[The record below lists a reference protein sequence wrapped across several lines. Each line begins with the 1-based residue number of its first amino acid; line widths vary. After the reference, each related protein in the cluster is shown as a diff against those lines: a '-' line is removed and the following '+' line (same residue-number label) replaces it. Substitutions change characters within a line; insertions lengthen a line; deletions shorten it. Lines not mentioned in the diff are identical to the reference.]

1 MCKAELAKVGLM
13 ANARGGIRHTPG
25 HDTRW
30 KSNGV
35 RTTTYKCT
43 TPLRNAVTS
52 GNRSWPCRR
61 APRPRDAMAPT
72 LPRPPASTTDRHTG
86 RASPASG
93 ARSDVGA
100 ARRPRLK
107 YVRTFARRVSTS
119 TPDFVRLN
127 LAYRGPGFC
136 TCFVRSLSRQREDPD
151 RYAGSARCVLVP
163 RPRVVYRS
171 RVRS

>member
-1 MCKAELAKVGLM
+1 MPGGAFVIP
-13 ANARGGIRHTPG
+13 RGTI
-25 HDTRW
+25 HDG
-30 KSNGV
+30 S
-35 RTTTYKCT
+35 RTAFGRRRTSVQRRV
-43 TPLRNAVTS
+43 RNAVTS

-100 ARRPRLK
+100 AAAASK
-107 YVRTFARRVSTS
+107 ICSTFARRVSTS

>member
-1 MCKAELAKVGLM
+1 MPGGAFVIPRGTIHDGSRTAFGRRRVQVY
-13 ANARGGIRHTPG
+13 NAPAFKKRGR
-25 HDTRW
+25 
-30 KSNGV
+30 
-35 RTTTYKCT
+35 
-43 TPLRNAVTS
+43 TS

-61 APRPRDAMAPT
+61 APRPGGMPWRQRYPAH
-72 LPRPPASTTDRHTG
+72 PPARRTGTPAGHPRH
-86 RASPASG
+86 RARDSG
-93 ARSDVGA
+93 TSVP
-100 ARRPRLK
+100 RRPRLSRK
-107 YVRTFARRVSTS
+107 ICSTFARRVSTS